1 MFDDRK
7 CLPVGISLSA
17 RMCKLNRQSFA
28 HVVPC
33 LTMCLSC
40 LVLQMGK
47 MRHRSFCDMSDLGTL
62 SLKHACSSGVKPVL
76 LTPYVDTAF

>member
-17 RMCKLNRQSFA
+17 RMYKLNRQSFA

-47 MRHRSFCDMSDLGTL
+47 MRHRFFCDMSDLGTL
-62 SLKHACSSGVKPVL
+62 SLKHAFSSGVKPVL